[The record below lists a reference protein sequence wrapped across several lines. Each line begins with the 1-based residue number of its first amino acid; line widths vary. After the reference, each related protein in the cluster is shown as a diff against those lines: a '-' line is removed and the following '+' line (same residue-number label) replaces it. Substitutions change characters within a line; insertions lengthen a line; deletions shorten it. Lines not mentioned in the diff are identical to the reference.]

1 MFFCFKQKTAYEM
14 RISDWSSDVCSSVLR
29 HDGEKL
35 RASLQGLA
43 QDLGVQNHVRFINAY
58 VGIDELLDYLQAA
71 DIYVTPYN
79 NPAQVTSGTLS
90 YAVALG
96 KPVVST
102 PYVHAMEILDDDHGV
117 LVGFHDDQA
126 MAQALKIGRV
136 SGRARVCQ

>member
-1 MFFCFKQKTAYEM
+1 MMVEMCLFVKQKTAYEM
-14 RISDWSSDVCSSVLR
+14 RISDWSSDGCSS
-29 HDGEKL
+29 
-35 RASLQGLA
+35 
-43 QDLGVQNHVRFINAY
+43 DLQNHGRFINAY

-102 PYVHAMEILDDDHGV
+102 PYVHAMEILDDDHCV
-117 LVGFHDDQA
+117 LVGFHDSQA
-126 MAQALKIGRV
+126 MAQAINALLSDDGER
-136 SGRARVCQ
+136 SALAARA

>member
-1 MFFCFKQKTAYEM
+1 MIRALPAIVKEHP
-14 RISDWSSDVCSSVLR
+14 DVLYVVLGATHPNVIR

-102 PYVHAMEILDDDHGV
+102 PYVHAMEILDDD
-117 LVGFHDDQA
+117 Q
-126 MAQALKIGRV
+126 IGRG
-136 SGRARVCQ
+136 SGRERGWK

>member
-1 MFFCFKQKTAYEM
+1 MYHMIRALPAIVKEHP
-14 RISDWSSDVCSSVLR
+14 DVLYVVLGATHPNVIR

-71 DIYVTPYN
+71 DIYVPPYN

-96 KPVVST
+96 KRSEEHTSELQSLMRISYAVFCLKKKKNLTS
-102 PYVHAMEILDDDHGV
+102 YVKH
-117 LVGFHDDQA
+117 
-126 MAQALKIGRV
+126 
-136 SGRARVCQ
+136 

>member
-1 MFFCFKQKTAYEM
+1 MIRRPPRSTRTDTLFPYTTLF
-14 RISDWSSDVCSSVLR
+14 RSVLYVVLGATHPHVIR

-58 VGIDELLDYLQAA
+58 VGIAELLDYLQAA

-79 NPAQVTSGTLS
+79 NTAQVTSGTLL

-96 KPVVST
+96 
-102 PYVHAMEILDDDHGV
+102 
-117 LVGFHDDQA
+117 
-126 MAQALKIGRV
+126 
-136 SGRARVCQ
+136 

>member
-1 MFFCFKQKTAYEM
+1 M
-14 RISDWSSDVCSSVLR
+14 RISDGSSDVCSSDL
-29 HDGEKL
+29 
-35 RASLQGLA
+35 
-43 QDLGVQNHVRFINAY
+43 LGVQNHVRFINAY

-117 LVGFHDDQA
+117 LVGFHDSQA
-126 MAQALKIGRV
+126 MAQADRKSTRLN
-136 SGRARVCQ
+136 SSH

>member
-1 MFFCFKQKTAYEM
+1 MY
-14 RISDWSSDVCSSVLR
+14 
-29 HDGEKL
+29 
-35 RASLQGLA
+35 
-43 QDLGVQNHVRFINAY
+43 
-58 VGIDELLDYLQAA
+58 YLQAA

-117 LVGFHDDQA
+117 LVGFHDSPA
-126 MAQALKIGRV
+126 MAPAINAMLSDDGERSALADSAYARGRTM
-136 SGRARVCQ
+136 SWNKMAERAGGPTGRGCGRERGGAAVGRQGGAG